1 MSGIIDPEPNTTF
14 LDGLVFTGVLILMLQ
29 FYLGRPF
36 DTIDK
41 IVGYIIILY
50 LAIRGIAYIYFTYFW
65 EPKIDPK
72 YKGLWKDG
80 WEEGVKKLKKLMEE
94 EEAPA

>member
-14 LDGLVFTGVLILMLQ
+14 IDGLVFTGALILILQ
-29 FYLGRPF
+29 AYLGHPLS
-36 DTIDK
+36 TIDK
-41 IVGYIIILY
+41 IIGCLISLYI
-50 LAIRGIAYIYFTYFW
+50 AVRCIAYIYFTWFW

-72 YKGLWKDG
+72 YQDLWEDG

-94 EEAPA
+94 EEAHK